1 MAKKDDKHPLDSD
14 RGTTIVEQPV
24 ITSIVSVVTRE
35 AEKIQMSTG
44 GARAAGDSS
53 PTVGE
58 FFSGLISSGDFSRG
72 VSVQVDEREAAVDLT
87 LTVPYGESI
96 PQVTQVVR
104 EAVVQRVEQLTG
116 MAVTDVNITVADVAL
131 PEE

>member
-1 MAKKDDKHPLDSD
+1 MAKGKQHPLDSD
-14 RGTTIVEQPV
+14 RGVTVVEQGV
-24 ITSIVSVVTRE
+24 VTSIVSVVTRE

-44 GARAAGDSS
+44 GTRAPGDTS

-58 FFSGLISSGDFSRG
+58 FFTGLLNSGDFTRG
-72 VSVQVDEREAAVDLT
+72 VSVEVMDREAAVDLT

-96 PQVTQVVR
+96 PQVTQSVR
-104 EAVVQRVEQLTG
+104 DAVVQRVEELTG
-116 MAVTDVNITVADVAL
+116 LDVTEVNVTVADVAL